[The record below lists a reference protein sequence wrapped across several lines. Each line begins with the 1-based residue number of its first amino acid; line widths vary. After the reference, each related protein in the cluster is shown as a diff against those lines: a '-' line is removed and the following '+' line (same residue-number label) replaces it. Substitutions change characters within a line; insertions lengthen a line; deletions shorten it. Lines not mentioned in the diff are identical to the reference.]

1 MKEFTS
7 VTLEDGDEAH
17 SDELPS
23 SKSQEVHGGAGGH
36 DHHDVRI
43 KNWKLSVWKCWLI
56 NTIKLH

>member
-43 KNWKLSVWKCWLI
+43 KNWKLSV
-56 NTIKLH
+56 